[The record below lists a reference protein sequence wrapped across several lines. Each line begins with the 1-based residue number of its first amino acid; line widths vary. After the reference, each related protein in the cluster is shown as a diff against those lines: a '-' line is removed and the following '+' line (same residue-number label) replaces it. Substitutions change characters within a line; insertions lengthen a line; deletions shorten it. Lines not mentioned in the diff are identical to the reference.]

1 MHSHPIR
8 GKRVVLG
15 VTGSI
20 AAYKA
25 AEIIRLFRKAS
36 VDVHVVMTPS
46 AREFITPTT
55 LGTLSGN
62 PVTVDL
68 FASETGGPYMD
79 WGGEEQDVS
88 IRHIQA
94 SRTSDLIVVAPA
106 TGNLIGK
113 VAHGI
118 ADEPLS
124 TAILASSVKVL
135 FAPAMNTRMWENP
148 AVQAN
153 VRLLRERGY
162 HFVDPQEGDLAC
174 GEFGRGKMA
183 EPTQIVDA
191 ALRLLQPALSKM
203 PAVLV
208 TAGRTEEGID
218 PVRFLSNHSS
228 GKMGV
233 AVATAA
239 REAGHPVTLVHGRL
253 AVPPP
258 LGVERIEVSTAAEM
272 LQACRRLSGRHPILI
287 MAAAVADYRS
297 EKISPRKIESGR
309 DRLSLKLVPTP
320 DLLAALAPKRVG
332 KRTVGFALET
342 TGSRERA
349 RQKMVRKHCDLM
361 VLNNPMRPG
370 SEFGGETNEVVLLYP
385 DGRAEALPVL
395 PKIDVARE
403 IIRRTMEIAPSRV
416 KRKGRA

>member
-1 MHSHPIR
+1 MHSYPMR
-8 GKRVVLG
+8 TRRVVLG

-36 VDVHVVMTPS
+36 VDVQVVMTPS
-46 AREFITPTT
+46 AREFITPMT

-62 PVTVDL
+62 PVTVDM

-79 WGGEEQDVS
+79 WGREAPDVS

-94 SRTSDLIVVAPA
+94 SRESDLIVVAPA

-118 ADEPLS
+118 ADEALS

-153 VRLLRERGY
+153 VRLLCERGY

-183 EPTQIVDA
+183 EPAAVVDA
-191 ALRLLQPALSKM
+191 ALRLLQLKSSDR

-208 TAGRTEEGID
+208 TAGRTEEEID
-218 PVRFLSNHSS
+218 PVRFVSNHSS

-233 AVATAA
+233 ALAEAA
-239 REAGHPVTLVHGRL
+239 RDAGHPVTLLHGRL
-253 AVPPP
+253 DVAPP
-258 LGVERIEVSTAAEM
+258 LGVETVAVRTAAEM
-272 LQACRRLSGRHPILI
+272 LQACKRLSSSHPILI
-287 MAAAVADYRS
+287 MAAAVADYRA
-297 EKISPRKIESGR
+297 EKTAPRKIEAGR
-309 DRLSLKLVPTP
+309 AQLNLKLVPTP
-320 DLLAALAPKRVG
+320 DLLAALAPTRVG

-342 TGSRERA
+342 TGGRA
-349 RQKMVRKHCDLM
+349 RAREKMRRKKCDLM
-361 VLNNPMRPG
+361 ILNNPMRPG
-370 SEFGGETNEVVLLYP
+370 SAFGGDTNEVVFLYP
-385 DGRAEALPVL
+385 DGREDALPVL

-403 IIRRTMEIAPSRV
+403 VLRRAMEIVPRGR
-416 KRKGRA
+416 KR